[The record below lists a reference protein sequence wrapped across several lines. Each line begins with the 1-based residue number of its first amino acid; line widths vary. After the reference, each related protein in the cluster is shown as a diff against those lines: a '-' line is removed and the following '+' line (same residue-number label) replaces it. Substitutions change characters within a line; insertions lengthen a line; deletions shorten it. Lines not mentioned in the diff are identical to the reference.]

1 MDEEAAVHSSPVAE
15 VVSVHSPASPDLSER
30 AFSEPPERPEREGRL
45 RVRPRILKPPSDLPP
60 GTYPTVRVDRQ
71 GIWVLVSPAPAPP
84 TSGVRDAEE
93 VREAPAPIPGAADLD
108 PYELPQA
115 VWQDLAQAYAARPPS
130 LDLAT
135 APVVSDRPGERT
147 EEGLRLGVGAFR
159 AGEVIEARPLS
170 PARSRSPRQP
180 KEGAA
185 PSAPSR
191 IRTSPA
197 PPAPSTDPAPP
208 SVPIAAASSPA
219 SPAPLPPP
227 SVPWPPPAVRPP
239 PATGAPTAAKGPP
252 PKTAPTPPPQ
262 WAKEQAARRQEAEA
276 KAEAQ
281 AKAEAA
287 AKAKAAELAS
297 GSAESPSHPE
307 QGAHTIGAA
316 DRSRSPKVKAPPP
329 GLDAKPVAYKAPP
342 TARLREEQA
351 REREAQ
357 AEAKAKEAQAQR
369 LRDEAAA
376 KPSTPAAPRLV
387 GQRAPLSI
395 VLDWHKTLDLG
406 YDSRRGTWGERTLQA
421 FRQLNQAHRPLVFRV
436 LSFTGRQQAEAHRQE
451 AFNALPSLE
460 RGAGITISSFDQCF
474 ERINRGGKAELL
486 HGLGPTAGQQP
497 GAHYIVDDN
506 RDIIRESRRTGC
518 KAILVQKAGRYYEE
532 TDLIDALRALSES
545 LQTARDEATG
555 AQPLQQSQY
564 LEVVHR

>member
-1 MDEEAAVHSSPVAE
+1 M
-15 VVSVHSPASPDLSER
+15 
-30 AFSEPPERPEREGRL
+30 
-45 RVRPRILKPPSDLPP
+45 
-60 GTYPTVRVDRQ
+60 
-71 GIWVLVSPAPAPP
+71 
-84 TSGVRDAEE
+84 
-93 VREAPAPIPGAADLD
+93 
-108 PYELPQA
+108 
-115 VWQDLAQAYAARPPS
+115 WQDLAQAYAARPPS
-130 LDLAT
+130 LDLAS

-147 EEGLRLGVGAFR
+147 EEGFRLGVGAFR

-191 IRTSPA
+191 VRTSPA
-197 PPAPSTDPAPP
+197 PPAPSTDPVPP

-219 SPAPLPPP
+219 PPAPPPPP
-227 SVPWPPPAVRPP
+227 SVPLPPPAVRPP
-239 PATGAPTAAKGPP
+239 LVTGAPTAAKGPP
-252 PKTAPTPPPQ
+252 PKTAPAPPPQ

-276 KAEAQ
+276 KSEAQ
-281 AKAEAA
+281 AKAKAEAA
-287 AKAKAAELAS
+287 AKAKAAEPA
-297 GSAESPSHPE
+297 AEAPSHPE
-307 QGAHTIGAA
+307 QGAHDIGAA

-329 GLDAKPVAYKAPP
+329 GLDAKPVPYKAPP
-342 TARLREEQA
+342 TARLREDQA

-376 KPSTPAAPRLV
+376 KPSAPAAPRLV

-406 YDSRRGTWGERTLQA
+406 YDSHRGVWGERTLQA

-460 RGAGITISSFDQCF
+460 RGAGVTISSFDQCF

-497 GAHYIVDDN
+497 GAHYILDDN
-506 RDIIRESRRTGC
+506 RDIVRESR
-518 KAILVQKAGRYYEE
+518 KKKAGRYYEE
-532 TDLIDALRALSES
+532 SDLIDAIRALSES

-564 LEVVHR
+564 LEVLHR